1 MLKRLFEVLEG
12 RYPPEINKSEDD
24 TRLAVAAILVE
35 AARMDQD
42 FDDRERSKIAALL
55 AGRFELSGEETESLI
70 SKADKK
76 ISDTEQN
83 FPFTHAI
90 NMNMDGGE
98 RVYVIEMLWS
108 VAYADGQLDPYEDAL
123 IRQIAGLIYV
133 SDRDRMLA
141 RKRALEKLGIA

>member
-12 RYPPEINKSEDD
+12 RHPPDINKSEDD
-24 TRLAVAAILVE
+24 TRLAVAALLVE

-55 AGRFELSGEETESLI
+55 AGRFELSAEETESLI
-70 SKADKK
+70 SKADKT

-90 NMNMDGGE
+90 NMNMDGE
-98 RVYVIEMLWS
+98 QRVYVIEMLWS

-123 IRQIAGLIYV
+123 IRQIAGLIHV

-141 RKRALEKLGIA
+141 RKRALEKLDIA